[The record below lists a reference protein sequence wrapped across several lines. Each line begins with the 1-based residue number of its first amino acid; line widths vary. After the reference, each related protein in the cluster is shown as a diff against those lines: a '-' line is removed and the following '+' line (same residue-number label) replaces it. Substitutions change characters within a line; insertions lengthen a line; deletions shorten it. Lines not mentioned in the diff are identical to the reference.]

1 MSKAKQL
8 TTTEAKFDPNRVSVS
23 EIVDGYRKGTKQ
35 GYVNYNHPSL
45 GENTSLML
53 QTDWIEMN
61 GGGIPKP
68 NPDFFKGDKDRAFV
82 NIPISKTSSLFK
94 KMMVLQ
100 KEFTSDEFKQE
111 HFGKHWSKYTMYPL
125 VKVPETEDD
134 EESEYP
140 PTMKV
145 KFELEWNDE
154 DEDACVI
161 KSQVFTSTVD
171 EDGKRTRTSYDKH
184 SLADMESL
192 IRYGSKIRPII
203 RPVKMWVSA
212 KKEYGVIWRFAKVE
226 VEPKS
231 GGNALMKAFYDEDA
245 FLDSDEDEETVEAT
259 KSSGGAGAGSESDS
273 DEDSEV
279 KPPPLPKASKKEKKK
294 MVMSDSDDDSDDD
307 SEEEAP
313 VKAKASKKTV
323 EISDSDDSDSDSDSP
338 VVPVRKSKGKKG
350 KSKSKNL

>member
-1 MSKAKQL
+1 
-8 TTTEAKFDPNRVSVS
+8 
-23 EIVDGYRKGTKQ
+23 
-35 GYVNYNHPSL
+35 
-45 GENTSLML
+45 
-53 QTDWIEMN
+53 
-61 GGGIPKP
+61 
-68 NPDFFKGDKDRAFV
+68 
-82 NIPISKTSSLFK
+82 
-94 KMMVLQ
+94 MMILQ
-100 KEFTSDEFKQE
+100 KEFTSNEFKQE
-111 HFGKHWSKYTMYPL
+111 HFGKYWSKYTMYPL

-161 KSQVFTSTVD
+161 KTQVFTSTVD

-212 KKEYGVIWRFAKVE
+212 KKEYGVIWRFAKIE

-259 KSSGGAGAGSESDS
+259 KASGGAGAGSESDS

-307 SEEEAP
+307 SEDEAP

-323 EISDSDDSDSDSDSP
+323 ELSDNSDDSDSDSP

-350 KSKSKNL
+350 KSRSKNL

>member
-8 TTTEAKFDPNRVSVS
+8 TTTEDKWEPSRTSVS
-23 EIVDGYRKGTKQ
+23 EIIDGFRKGTKQ

-53 QTDWIEMN
+53 QLNWIEMN

-82 NIPISKTSSLFK
+82 NIPISKISQLFK
-94 KMMVLQ
+94 KMMVFEKYL
-100 KEFTSDEFKQE
+100 TSDEFKQE
-111 HFGKHWSKYTMYPL
+111 HFGKHWNKYKMYPL
-125 VKVPETEDD
+125 VKIPETEDD

-161 KSQVFTSTVD
+161 KSQVFTSTVN
-171 EDGKRTRTSYDKH
+171 EDGKRTRTPYNKH

-192 IRYGSKIRPII
+192 IRYGSKIRPIV
-203 RPVKMWVSA
+203 RPVKLWVSA
-212 KKEYGVIWRFAKVE
+212 KKEYGVIWRFAKIE

-245 FLDSDEDEETVEAT
+245 FLDSDEDEAVEAT
-259 KSSGGAGAGSESDS
+259 KSSGGAGSVDS
-273 DEDSEV
+273 DEDSDSEV

-294 MVMSDSDDDSDDD
+294 MVVSDSSDDDSDDSDD
-307 SEEEAP
+307 SDEAP

-323 EISDSDDSDSDSDSP
+323 EISDSDDDSDSDSP
-338 VVPVRKSKGKKG
+338 VVPVRKSRGKKG